1 MRAEHTGSDHLLRC
15 RKPGSHPD
23 LIVQRPE
30 KQRQFKMS
38 VLRFL
43 RNLLIA
49 LRAASHAAAAV
60 DQHRQPARQDLDV
73 LGISPRSFRQ
83 IHI

>member
-1 MRAEHTGSDHLLRC
+1 
-15 RKPGSHPD
+15 
-23 LIVQRPE
+23 
-30 KQRQFKMS
+30 MS